1 MFCVRWAAV
10 FFATGSIVQWTVPV
24 SGSYTILAKGAQG
37 CATTGY
43 VGGMGASM
51 QGVFWFTAGQV
62 LSILVGEQP
71 VASSSFPGGG
81 GGSFVALGSSFT
93 TATPL
98 LVAGGG
104 GGVYSGT
111 APTACGGQIS
121 QLGSGISA
129 YQFGPG
135 HGSFPAPCCG
145 GGGGFYSS
153 GGTDTRYSFPGGQG
167 FQQGGA
173 GAIPPSSYANFYTN
187 GGFGGGG
194 IADFV
199 SACNSRG
206 GPGGNMNK
214 SFVYSFL
221 NKKPFSCF

>member
-1 MFCVRWAAV
+1 LLSLNILSLNFCVGWVVV
-10 FFATGSIVQWTVPV
+10 FFAGSIVQWTVPV

-37 CATTGY
+37 CATTGL

-71 VASSSFPGGG
+71 VTYASYPGGG

-104 GGVYSGT
+104 GGVYLGT

-121 QLGSGISA
+121 QLGSGA
-129 YQFGPG
+129 YRSSPG
-135 HGSFPAPCCG
+135 HGSLPAPCCG

-153 GGTDTRYSFPGGQG
+153 GGTDTMYSFPGGQG

-173 GAIPPSSYANFYTN
+173 GAISSSLNIYTN

-194 IADFV
+194 TAGV
-199 SACNSRG
+199 AGLCNCFG

-214 SFVYSFL
+214 SFVYRYL
-221 NKKPFSCF
+221 V